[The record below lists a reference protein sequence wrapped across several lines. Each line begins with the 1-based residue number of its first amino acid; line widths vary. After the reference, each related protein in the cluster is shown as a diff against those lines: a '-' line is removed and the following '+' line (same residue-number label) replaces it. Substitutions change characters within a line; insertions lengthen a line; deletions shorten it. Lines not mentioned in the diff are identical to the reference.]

1 MTKSPAISLVVTVV
15 GPDRPGLVSAISDK
29 AVEFDANWADSVMS
43 NFAGQ
48 FAGIVQLQVR
58 PEKCD
63 ALIAAL
69 QSLESRESP
78 QMRISVAKSTA
89 STAAIKTRRLKLD
102 LVGHDRPGIIHS
114 ISSQLAKRQI
124 SIEKLETHIASGAM
138 SGEQMFQMKAL
149 LLVPVALDENELR
162 DGLEGLANELMVDI
176 SFDESKSTDQ
186 VRAQMNLPD

>member
-48 FAGIVQLQVR
+48 FAGIVQLQVG

-69 QSLESRESP
+69 QSLESLESP

-89 STAAIKTRRLKLD
+89 STAAT
-102 LVGHDRPGIIHS
+102 P
-114 ISSQLAKRQI
+114 
-124 SIEKLETHIASGAM
+124 ASA
-138 SGEQMFQMKAL
+138 
-149 LLVPVALDENELR
+149 R
-162 DGLEGLANELMVDI
+162 
-176 SFDESKSTDQ
+176 
-186 VRAQMNLPD
+186 

>member
-69 QSLESRESP
+69 QSLESP

-176 SFDESKSTDQ
+176 SFDESNST
-186 VRAQMNLPD
+186 N

>member
-1 MTKSPAISLVVTVV
+1 MTQLHATSLVVTLV

-69 QSLESRESP
+69 QSLESLESP
-78 QMRISVAKSTA
+78 QMRISVAKS
-89 STAAIKTRRLKLD
+89 AAATSHIKTRRLKLD

-124 SIEKLETHIASGAM
+124 SIEKLETHIVSGAM

-149 LLVPVALDENELR
+149 LLVPVTLDENELR

-176 SFDESKSTDQ
+176 SFDEGSAFTK
-186 VRAQMNLPD
+186 

>member
-1 MTKSPAISLVVTVV
+1 MSTSHVASLVVTLV
-15 GPDRPGLVSAISDK
+15 GPDRPGLVSARSDK
-29 AVEFDANWADSVMS
+29 AVEFGANWADSVMS

-58 PEKCD
+58 PDKCD

-69 QSLESRESP
+69 RSLESP
-78 QMRISVAKSTA
+78 QMRISVARSEI
-89 STAAIKTRRLKLD
+89 AAVRPATRRLHLD

-114 ISSQLAKRQI
+114 ISSELAKRHI
-124 SIEKLETHIASGAM
+124 SIEKLETHIVSGAM

-149 LLVPVALDENELR
+149 LLVPTALDENELR

-176 SFDESKSTDQ
+176 SFD
-186 VRAQMNLPD
+186 QMDAV

>member
-69 QSLESRESP
+69 QSLESP